1 MSKLAH
7 PPQLPSPLSLS
18 DLRQQ
23 IATSLDDALFEIGE
37 ADRSKRA
44 ARGVLPTLDP
54 GARVPSMSLGTPRLC
69 NDRTSPAHSTT
80 IKEALSGYDGS
91 TPIACIEWQR
101 VTFYREAIRSKKP
114 PTPSLF
120 RDQNLTRG
128 DFNGYM
134 SPATR
139 RKVRKIAS
147 TWIRSI
153 MLYRAE
159 VKKRWDPGRAYPVFL
174 TLTLPHEQIHTD
186 AEINRKCLQPFLQR
200 LKRDYEIE
208 NYFWRAEAQ
217 ENGNLHYH
225 LLIDRYIPK
234 RYLQISWNNCV
245 DALGYL
251 ERYFYDTG
259 SLTPPSTE
267 VHRIRDKVMDR
278 KTGKWKTV
286 DPVDYLL
293 EYVMDTP
300 TPEEPVTDAEGREGP
315 EDQSVKDQSVKP
327 RKLIGRYRASDG
339 SIQEYVTRPISGRV
353 WGMSDTLREI
363 REPRA
368 EATVDMVTALEKA
381 KNKGLLRRVDLEH
394 ATMYFGPVG
403 LVLSRASASSWALI
417 KEYYLHVFGH
427 LYPAQLPRE
436 YLERHPP
443 IDPRNLWIDLDNSAL
458 YHRLQL
464 EQDSPAFET
473 AADLEA
479 WMDQQRKAGQLNKAR
494 A

>member
-18 DLRQQ
+18 DLREQ
-23 IATSLDDALFEIGE
+23 IATSLDDALFQLGE
-37 ADRSKRA
+37 AERSERS

-54 GARVPSMSLGTPRLC
+54 GARVPSMSLGTSRFC
-69 NDRTSPAHSTT
+69 NDPTSPAHSTPFQ
-80 IKEALSGYDGS
+80 EALSGYDGS
-91 TPIACIEWQR
+91 TPVACIEWQR
-101 VTFYREAIRSKKP
+101 ITFYREAVRSSKP
-114 PTPSLF
+114 PQPSLF

-128 DFNGYM
+128 QFNGYM

-139 RKVRKIAS
+139 RKVRRIAS

-174 TLTLPHEQIHTD
+174 TLTLPHAQVHTD
-186 AEINRKCLQPFLQR
+186 AEINRACLQPFLQR

-217 ENGNLHYH
+217 ENGNVHFH

-234 RYLQISWNNCV
+234 RYLQLSWNNCV

-251 ERYFYDTG
+251 ERYFNETG

-267 VHRIRDKVMDR
+267 VHRIRDKVKDR
-278 KTGKWKTV
+278 RTGKWKSV

-315 EDQSVKDQSVKP
+315 EDPSTVSKSDKP
-327 RKLIGRYRASDG
+327 RRLIGRYRAADG
-339 SIQEYVTRPISGRV
+339 SIQEYITRPITGRV

-368 EATVDMVTALEKA
+368 EANVDMVMALEQA
-381 KNKGLLRRVDLEH
+381 KNRGILRRVDLEH

-403 LVLSRASASSWALI
+403 LVLSRSSESNWRLI
-417 KEYYLHVFGH
+417 KEYYLHVFAH
-427 LYPAQLPRE
+427 LYPDQLPAD
-436 YLERHPP
+436 YLKAHPP
-443 IDPRNLWIDLDNSAL
+443 MDPRNLWIDLEHSAL
-458 YHRLQL
+458 YHRLRL
-464 EQDSPAFET
+464 EHDSPIFET
-473 AADLEA
+473 AAELDA
-479 WMDQQRKAGQLNKAR
+479 WIAQQNAQNTTQQAR